1 MREWNLGS
9 GDPLALTLAAD
20 FRFCTPDYVN
30 DHIWELELGGGDP
43 PALALHTTYGLRA
56 RAMRIFPRFTLSGQ
70 SVTDPATFAVP
81 PHLRRF
87 APNFSLLDFSPF
99 PGIEVTAEYWIPE
112 SHAVAGRI
120 TVTNRG
126 DDPAS
131 LLLELCG
138 QLAPLEGQGFAPV
151 ALQSA
156 NLLAGRTADLAP
168 VLFLTGGPEPGPG
181 PYPSLTLDLAL
192 ASGGSR
198 TLTWV
203 EAALGTAQDSFDL
216 ARRIATRPW
225 DAERTKIEMTN
236 AAQTV
241 EIQTGDPDW
250 DAAFALAQKTAFGLF
265 FGPGGNLPDPSFVL
279 ARQPDHGYSPRGD
292 GRDYPPFWSGQ
303 PPLESY
309 YLASLLPGAPDL
321 GAGLLRNF
329 FAAQEA
335 DGSVDF
341 RPGLA
346 GQRGRWLAAPLLAAL
361 AWHNY
366 QETGNA
372 VALAE
377 AFPRLLAFHRQWFA
391 IAHDRD
397 GDGFPEWDHPL
408 QVGLDDHPS
417 FNVWHEWDE
426 GADISAAESPALSA
440 LLSRETFILA
450 KIAGML
456 KDERQREDLELEAG
470 ALRIETEN
478 CWEPE
483 SVLYHY
489 RDRDTH
495 ATPAGD
501 QIARQRG
508 EGMRKIE
515 KTFTHPTRML
525 VQIRFKDETQHK
537 PEIILKGRDGRRSRT
552 EHFERARFTWG
563 AGMAVATSKSLFTA
577 LTSLEVRGVGC
588 NDQVT
593 VCVMDFSME
602 DVSLFLPLW
611 AAIPDEHRARTLVA
625 RTLFAA
631 DRFGRPFGA
640 PMCVSKAEVTPEA
653 ETVTQEVLMPWN
665 HLVGEALLAYGLRT
679 EAAQLTARLMS
690 AVIENLKRK
699 RAFARAYHSE
709 TGAGLGERN
718 PVHGLAPLGLFL
730 QTLGVRIRSPR
741 DVILSGKNPFPW
753 PVTVKYRGLT
763 VTRQAEQT
771 LVSFPNGQTLT
782 LNDPTDAVVSAD

>member
-1 MREWNLGS
+1 MREWNLGP

-20 FRFCTPDYVN
+20 FRFCTPDYAN

-43 PALALHTTYGLRA
+43 PALAFHTTYGLRA
-56 RAMRIFPRFTLSGQ
+56 RAMRIFPRFTLRGQ
-70 SVTDPATFAVP
+70 SVTDPAAFAAP

-87 APNFSLLDFSPF
+87 APNFSLLDFSPL
-99 PGIEVTAEYWIPE
+99 PGIEVNAEYWIPE
-112 SHAVAGRI
+112 SHAAAGQI

-126 DDPAS
+126 EDPAS

-138 QLAPLEGQGFAPV
+138 QLAPLEGQGLAPI

-156 NLLAGRTADLAP
+156 NLLAGRTSDLAP

-198 TLTWV
+198 TFTWV
-203 EAALGTAQDSFDL
+203 EAALGTAQESFDL

-236 AAQTV
+236 AAQTF

-265 FGPGGNLPDPSFVL
+265 FGPGGNLPNPSFVL
-279 ARQPDHGYSPRGD
+279 ARQPDHGHSPHGD

-309 YLASLLPGAPDL
+309 YLASLLPGASNL
-321 GAGLLRNF
+321 SAGLLKNF
-329 FAAQEA
+329 FAVQQE
-335 DGSVDF
+335 DGSIDF

-372 VALAE
+372 VALVE
-377 AFPRLLAFHRQWFA
+377 AFPKLLAFHRQWFA

-426 GADISAAESPALSA
+426 GADISTTESPALSA

-456 KDERQREDLELEAG
+456 KDEKQREDLELEAG

-478 CWEPE
+478 CWSAE

-495 ATPAGD
+495 ASPTGD
-501 QIARQRG
+501 QIIRQRG
-508 EGMRKIE
+508 DGIWEAE
-515 KTFTHPTRML
+515 ETFTHPTRVL
-525 VQIRFKDETQHK
+525 VQICFKDETQRK
-537 PEIILKGRDGRRSRT
+537 PEIILKGKDGRRSRT
-552 EHFERARFTWG
+552 EHFERARFIWG
-563 AGMAVATSKSLFTA
+563 SGMAVATSKSLFTA
-577 LTSLEVRGVGC
+577 LTSLDVRGVGR

-593 VCVMDFSME
+593 VRVMDFSME

-611 AAIPDEHRARTLVA
+611 AGIPDEHRARTLVA

-640 PMCVSKAEVTPEA
+640 PMCVSNAEVTPEA
-653 ETVTQEVLMPWN
+653 ETVYQEVLMPWN
-665 HLVGEALLAYGLRT
+665 HLIGEGLLAYGMRN

-709 TGAGLGERN
+709 SGAGLGERN

-730 QTLGVRIRSPR
+730 HTLGVRIRSPR
-741 DVILSGKNPFPW
+741 DVVLSGKNPFPW

-771 LVSFPNGQTLT
+771 LVSFPNGQKLT
-782 LNDPTDAVVSAD
+782 LNDPTYAIVSAD